1 VAESTPNTPDLPA
14 RLPVLPL
21 RSTVVFPLTVQPL
34 AVNRP
39 VSVDAVNRAL
49 AADRMLVLVMQVG
62 DADDPTP
69 AQLRKVG
76 TVAVIRQMAKGAMGL
91 QVLVEGVARVRLDE
105 VTREGNVMDAAIT
118 PAPEPDATTLEI
130 DAYMRTLRDLVEK
143 AFSLATGLSPD
154 LRSIVS
160 GIDEPLRLVYLLATL
175 IDMKPED
182 KQLLLEQ
189 DDLRVKLSAITS
201 ALRREVE
208 LLELKGKIESQAQ
221 QEMSDAQR
229 QYYLRQQLKAIQAE
243 LGEEE
248 GEEAAELRR
257 RLEEA
262 KVPEA
267 VFTQVSKEIDR
278 LERTSPASPEH
289 QMIRTYVDWVLDVP
303 WNVTTEDRLDPVEAR
318 RVLDE
323 DHYDLDR
330 VKERIVEYLAVRKL
344 KGDMKGPILCF
355 VGPPGVGKTSLGQ
368 SIARAMNRK
377 FVRIS
382 LGGVRDEAEIRG
394 HRRTYIGSMPGR
406 LVQALK
412 QAGSMNPVFML
423 DEIDKLSAGYQ
434 GDPAAAMLEVLD
446 PAQNHT
452 FRDHYLEVPLDL
464 SKVLFIATA
473 NQLGTIHP
481 ALIDRMEVIQ
491 LSGYT
496 EEDKQ
501 HIARAYLLPRQ
512 LAEHGLPDHALD
524 LTDAALRRVISE
536 YTREAGVRTL
546 ERQLGTIA
554 RKIAAQVAGIDTKR
568 KPAGLQLPDE
578 QLTPPAGTPPEGPR
592 GGTAEG
598 AAPVTASASADT
610 PGEVPPDEPPP
621 SPTPEPERKEPPQ
634 PEPEPGREEP
644 GRTPPGE
651 GDPPSEEPPRELP
664 RDEPDAPPDAPP
676 SEPEPVRLV
685 HIEKPFRV
693 DADQVPEYLGPP
705 RFKDEVA
712 FRVSRPGVATG
723 VAWTEAGGDVLF
735 IEATLMP
742 GGKGNVVLTGQLGEV
757 MQESARTALSHIRAH
772 ASRLGISE
780 EFLAKHDLHVH
791 VPAGAI
797 PKDGPSAGITMATAI
812 LSAARQQP
820 VRSDVAMTGEI
831 TLTGLVLPV
840 GGIKEKALAARRLG
854 IKTFIL
860 PAQNA
865 QDLDELPEE
874 ARRDMRFVPVKS
886 LDEVLALAFDPAPA
900 APEAAT
906 ADATA

>member
-1 VAESTPNTPDLPA
+1 MAESTPDTLQLPE

-21 RSTVVFPLTVQPL
+21 RSTVVFPMTVQPL
-34 AVNRP
+34 AVNRL

-69 AQLRKVG
+69 SQLRKVG

-91 QVLVEGVARVRLDE
+91 QVLVEGIARVRLDE
-105 VTREGNVMDAAIT
+105 VTRDGNVMDAGIT
-118 PAPEPDATTLEI
+118 AAPEPDSSTLEI
-130 DAYMRTLRDLVEK
+130 DAYVRTLRDLVEK

-229 QYYLRQQLKAIQAE
+229 QYYLRQQLKAIQSE

-248 GEEAAELRR
+248 GEETADLRR
-257 RLEEA
+257 RHEDA
-262 KVPEA
+262 RVPEA
-267 VFTQVSKEIDR
+267 VFKQVSKEIDR
-278 LERTSPASPEH
+278 LERTAPTSPEH
-289 QMIRTYVDWVLDVP
+289 QMIRTYVDWVLEVP
-303 WNVTTEDRLDPVEAR
+303 WSATTEDRLDPVEAR

-368 SIARAMNRK
+368 SIARAMDRK

-412 QAGSMNPVFML
+412 QAGAINPVFML

-446 PAQNHT
+446 PAQNHA
-452 FRDHYLEVPLDL
+452 FRDHYLEVPIDL

-501 HIARAYLLPRQ
+501 HIARAYLIPRQ
-512 LAEHGLPDHALD
+512 LKEHGLPDHALD

-546 ERQLGTIA
+546 ERQVGTIA
-554 RKIAAQVAGIDTKR
+554 RKIAA
-568 KPAGLQLPDE
+568 
-578 QLTPPAGTPPEGPR
+578 
-592 GGTAEG
+592 
-598 AAPVTASASADT
+598 
-610 PGEVPPDEPPP
+610 
-621 SPTPEPERKEPPQ
+621 
-634 PEPEPGREEP
+634 
-644 GRTPPGE
+644 
-651 GDPPSEEPPRELP
+651 
-664 RDEPDAPPDAPP
+664 
-676 SEPEPVRLV
+676 
-685 HIEKPFRV
+685 
-693 DADQVPEYLGPP
+693 
-705 RFKDEVA
+705 
-712 FRVSRPGVATG
+712 
-723 VAWTEAGGDVLF
+723 
-735 IEATLMP
+735 
-742 GGKGNVVLTGQLGEV
+742 
-757 MQESARTALSHIRAH
+757 
-772 ASRLGISE
+772 
-780 EFLAKHDLHVH
+780 
-791 VPAGAI
+791 
-797 PKDGPSAGITMATAI
+797 
-812 LSAARQQP
+812 
-820 VRSDVAMTGEI
+820 
-831 TLTGLVLPV
+831 
-840 GGIKEKALAARRLG
+840 
-854 IKTFIL
+854 
-860 PAQNA
+860 
-865 QDLDELPEE
+865 
-874 ARRDMRFVPVKS
+874 
-886 LDEVLALAFDPAPA
+886 
-900 APEAAT
+900 
-906 ADATA
+906 